1 MLEYEIN
8 IACIKAVYK
17 RIFQVSENIFDS
29 RTPQLICGKQP
40 ENAESGAPGRFV
52 LQKEKP
58 LYIMKKQKA
67 MKGRV
72 LIAGVPESRRRMRAC
87 PADNDEDGPGAGLL
101 NDEED
106 PAERR

>member
-1 MLEYEIN
+1 
-8 IACIKAVYK
+8 
-17 RIFQVSENIFDS
+17 
-29 RTPQLICGKQP
+29 
-40 ENAESGAPGRFV
+40 
-52 LQKEKP
+52 
-58 LYIMKKQKA
+58 MKKQKA

-101 NDEED
+101 NDEEY